1 MRYAN
6 PFRFYLTVS
15 VMFFLIV
22 GATESYDKFNEFRK
36 GKVKEETISSDF
48 MKAKNALDSSST
60 KFKTNLNEAL
70 KDLDS
75 TERAQIIKKIP
86 TIASDSLEKT
96 I

>member
-1 MRYAN
+1 MN
-6 PFRFYLTVS
+6 L
-15 VMFFLIV
+15 
-22 GATESYDKFNEFRK
+22 EN

-48 MKAKNALDSSST
+48 IESSKNALDSSAT

-86 TIASDSLEKT
+86 TIASDSLDKKNLKNT
-96 I
+96 KGVSRRNNGIQISGLGNWDKY